1 MKRFI
6 LSAVVV
12 AFVAAI
18 SYSFI
23 PIAMSTSSDAAN
35 TEMMAPAGDPDLAAS
50 IKAGKAIYEGK
61 STCSVCHQL
70 NGAGLPPTFPPLA
83 GADYLVADKMRAVKQ
98 TMYGSKEPIKVNGVT
113 YPGGIMT
120 TVELTNDEVRDVVNY
135 ILNSWGNKDGSVTTK
150 DVVSMRKK

>member
-6 LSAVVV
+6 LSTVVV

-23 PIAMSTSSDAAN
+23 PMAVSSASDVAT
-35 TEMMAPAGDPDLAAS
+35 TEMLVQAGDPDLAAS
-50 IKAGKAIYEGK
+50 TKAGKAIYEGK
-61 STCSVCHQL
+61 GTCSVCHQL

-83 GADYLVADKMRAVKQ
+83 GADYLLADKQRAVKQ

-120 TVELTNDEVRDVVNY
+120 NVELTNEEVRDVVNY
-135 ILNSWGNKDGSVTTK
+135 ILNSWGNDGGTVTTK
-150 DVVSMRKK
+150 DVVAARKK

>member
-23 PIAMSTSSDAAN
+23 PMAVSSASDKVS
-35 TEMMAPAGDPDLAAS
+35 TEMFVPAGDPDLATS

-61 STCSVCHQL
+61 GTCSVCHQL

-83 GADYLVADKMRAVKQ
+83 GADYLLADKQRAVKQ
-98 TMYGSKEPIKVNGVT
+98 TMYGAKEPIKVNGVT

-135 ILNSWGNKDGSVTTK
+135 ILNSWGNDGGSVTTK
-150 DVVSMRKK
+150 EVLIDRKK